1 MPKVPGSISFLAID
15 YQGLDYLYL
24 DSDGQG
30 RGSLADF
37 SKNPLTTEDTEEHKG
52 NRPQAIGNRKT
63 FNHEGHEGNRDH
75 RQQAIGHRQP
85 LTTEDTEEH
94 RGKAQSRRQKS
105 GNRSQPEA

>member
-63 FNHEGHEGNRDH
+63 FNYEGHEGNKGH
-75 RQQAIGHRQP
+75 RQQATFNHRGHR
-85 LTTEDTEEH
+85 
-94 RGKAQSRRQKS
+94 GAQRKSSEQEAEVRKQKS
-105 GNRSQPEA
+105 GNRSQ